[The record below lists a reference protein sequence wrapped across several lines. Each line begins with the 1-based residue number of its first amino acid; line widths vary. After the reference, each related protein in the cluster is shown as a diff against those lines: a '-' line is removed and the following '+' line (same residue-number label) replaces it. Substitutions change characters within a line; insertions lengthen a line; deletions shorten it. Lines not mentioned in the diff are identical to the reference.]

1 MLIEFTATVDLAN
14 KNIHEKYKDKLVY
27 KYDFLDFN
35 KAGYCK
41 DVQFLYNNE
50 TQVED
55 QKKLLIVH
63 AVALSQYRKFL
74 FAEITKTIVHP
85 VILVKSKR
93 IADSEEDREFFN
105 SVISDLSSRDFQKL
119 RETKNDE
126 NHIIAN
132 LFAELESR

>member
-1 MLIEFTATVDLAN
+1 M
-14 KNIHEKYKDKLVY
+14 Y

-35 KAGYCK
+35 KAGYCT

-74 FAEITKTIVHP
+74 FAEITKTIIHP

-93 IADSEEDREFFN
+93 IADSEEDRDFFD